1 MTADS
6 AVCVVLK
13 EQRPAQLHSL
23 NRHLLK
29 DVFH

>member
-13 EQRPAQLHSL
+13 EQRPAQLQL